1 MEVKTVLALIDK
13 NIDYLDELYKDFNV
27 LLSKVSGS
35 KWSKV
40 IFMIKIIAIF
50 NLEVLISFRLE
61 QCS

>member
-40 IFMIKIIAIF
+40 IFMIKIITIF
-50 NLEVLISFRLE
+50 KNLEVLIS
-61 QCS
+61 